1 MGARVKVVLVCKEC
15 DARNYET
22 SRASTP
28 GTAPLRLRKHCKACN
43 KHTEH
48 HEAK

>member
-1 MGARVKVVLVCKEC
+1 MGTRVKVVLVCKEC
-15 DARNYET
+15 DARNYEA
-22 SRASTP
+22 SRPSTP
-28 GTAPLRLRKHCKACN
+28 GTAPLSFRKHCATCN